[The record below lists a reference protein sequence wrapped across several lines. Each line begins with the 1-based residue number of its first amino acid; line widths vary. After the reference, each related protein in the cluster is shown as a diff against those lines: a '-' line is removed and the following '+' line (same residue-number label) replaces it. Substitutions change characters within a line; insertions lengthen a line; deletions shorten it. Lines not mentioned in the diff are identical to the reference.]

1 MVDRTTEAFMA
12 SGYYVVLALAAVAL
26 LGTLI
31 WPFTA
36 RRPQPARIV
45 PDRSRRRR
53 VDDRIP

>member
-1 MVDRTTEAFMA
+1 MA
-12 SGYYVVLALAAVAL
+12 SGYYVVLALAAIAM

-31 WPFTA
+31 WPLTA

-45 PDRSRRRR
+45 PDRSPRRR